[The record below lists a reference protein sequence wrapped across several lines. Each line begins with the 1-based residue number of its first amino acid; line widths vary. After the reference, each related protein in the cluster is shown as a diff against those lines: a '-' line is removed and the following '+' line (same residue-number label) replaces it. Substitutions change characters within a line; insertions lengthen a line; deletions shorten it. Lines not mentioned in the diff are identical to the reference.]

1 MRTPDGRLENGLT
14 VPADDVPDSDFK
26 AEPETKLCP
35 GVAVVNA
42 VDSNTEG
49 IVSAVEVPDD
59 TVCPVGSEMSLDAEA
74 GIKSAEVLDVV
85 MIDPAESVV
94 VNSTTIADDET
105 LPAGAWAV
113 EVLDV
118 VITDPAEFVVVNSM
132 TVADGDCSKL
142 EDDAVGV

>member
-1 MRTPDGRLENGLT
+1 MENGLT

-35 GVAVVNA
+35 GMAVVNA
-42 VDSNTEG
+42 VDSNTGEG

-59 TVCPVGSEMSLDAEA
+59 AVCPVGSEMSPDAEA
-74 GIKSAEVLDVV
+74 GIKTAEVLDVV
-85 MIDPAESVV
+85 MTDPAESVV
-94 VNSTTIADDET
+94 VNSTTIADDEA
-105 LPAGAWAV
+105 LPTGAWAV

-118 VITDPAEFVVVNSM
+118 VITDPAGFVVINSM
-132 TVADGDCSKL
+132 TVADGDCSRL